1 MIVIGVDP
9 HRSTHTATAL
19 DPATNSDVGSLRIEA
34 SITEYQRL
42 IVWAKAWPDR
52 AWANED
58 ADGLGHHL
66 ALWLL
71 ALGEVVLDIPTTAT
85 ARVRELSRGR
95 RKNDRIDAAA
105 AASVAA
111 LQGDARQV
119 YPDTTADSLALLDER
134 RVNLSHNR
142 TRTVNQLH
150 ALLRELMVGGAPTS
164 LTPLS
169 ATSALRGLRARTG
182 PDRIRVELAKETHC
196 RRPAFR
202 RTPRRQRRE
211 DDRTARRARH
221 HAARDRRHR
230 TDPRRPS
237 AGPHRVPEQVR
248 LGRRLRELHWHRAR
262 PNRERRRLPAKAL
275 PLDRP
280 VARSETPTSAAHRPV
295 DTPGCCGRRNC
306 KVNVDNLRRG
316 CPDLSCERQQ
326 ARGIPRNLQLDETRS
341 RAGPQVIDWTLATAA
356 DRVAV
361 SQLLDVAVQRDSPP
375 IRSLSLPWNPCRSG
389 AGPIA
394 LSA

>member
-150 ALLRELMVGGAPTS
+150 ALLRELMAGGAPTS

-182 PDRIRVELAKETHC
+182 PDRIRVELAKELIADV
-196 RRPAFR
+196 RRFDEHLAANAAKMIALLDEHG
-202 RTPRRQRRE
+202 TTLRE
-211 DDRTARRARH
+211 IDGIGPIL
-221 HAARDRRHR
+221 AARLLGRTGSPSRFASAAAYANYTGTAPVQIASADASRHR
-230 TDPRRPS
+230 LSRLTD
-237 AGPHRVPEQVR
+237 Q
-248 LGRRLRELHWHRAR
+248 
-262 PNRERRRLPAKAL
+262 
-275 PLDRP
+275 
-280 VARSETPTSAAHRPV
+280 
-295 DTPGCCGRRNC
+295 
-306 KVNVDNLRRG
+306 
-316 CPDLSCERQQ
+316 
-326 ARGIPRNLQLDETRS
+326 
-341 RAGPQVIDWTLATAA
+341 
-356 DRVAV
+356 
-361 SQLLDVAVQRDSPP
+361 
-375 IRSLSLPWNPCRSG
+375 
-389 AGPIA
+389 
-394 LSA
+394 